1 MITAEEARKKYFM
14 NDEIT
19 AEHNKIDSVM
29 PAIEQQIIKAATSG
43 EKGVDIF
50 VYADDGKI
58 FVDTPEFQ
66 QAEPAAF
73 PFYFFCKRKKTQ
85 RISDEAID
93 YLKSLLKSNG
103 YKIDWIWTCGGDW
116 FPDRYFP
123 YRDGKLGHI
132 FTILWIY

>member
-14 NDEIT
+14 NDEIV

-43 EKGVDIF
+43 QKKVEIF

-66 QAEPAAF
+66 QAEPAF
-73 PFYFFCKRKKTQ
+73 PFRFFCKRKKTQ
-85 RISDEAID
+85 RISDEAND
-93 YLKSLLKSNG
+93 YLRSLLKNNG
-103 YKIDWIWTCGGDW
+103 YKIEWMKCGGDW
-116 FPDRYFP
+116 FANSFLP
-123 YRDGKLGHI
+123 YQDGKLGHI